1 MNWRQTFLMGIAGS
15 LLSSL
20 ASIVYLNIYQEAFVV
35 DFSKIAGTT
44 NVVAACTIGCLLITL
59 GYKLVIGWKGT
70 KTIGWL
76 NIIFSVISFASIIS
90 VLGFSLPL
98 DTKSPELFPGMVI
111 PMHFFPLLS
120 ILIISPFFKLSN
132 HDNN

>member
-1 MNWRQTFLMGIAGS
+1 MNWKQAFLMGVAGS

-20 ASIVYLNIYQEAFVV
+20 ASIVYLNIYNEALLV

-44 NVVAACTIGCLLITL
+44 NVMAACTIGCLLITL
-59 GYKLVIGWKGT
+59 CYKLVIQWKGI

-76 NIIFSVISFASIIS
+76 NIFFGVISFASIIS

-98 DTKSPELFPGMVI
+98 DTESPELFPGR
-111 PMHFFPLLS
+111 
-120 ILIISPFFKLSN
+120 IISRHGYTHALLPTFINF
-132 HDNN
+132 NNFSVL

>member
-1 MNWRQTFLMGIAGS
+1 MNWKQAFLMGVAGS

-20 ASIVYLNIYQEAFVV
+20 ASIVYLNIYNEALLV

-44 NVVAACTIGCLLITL
+44 NVMAACTIGCLLITL
-59 GYKLVIGWKGT
+59 CYKLVIQWKGI

-76 NIIFSVISFASIIS
+76 NIFFGVISFASIIS

-98 DTKSPELFPGMVI
+98 DTESPELFPGMVI